1 MIDRAEIWT
10 DLDGSIWVV
19 WSQVGDVAGRTLP
32 RALRLHTG

>member
-19 WSQVGDVAGRTLP
+19 WSQVEDIPGRTLP
-32 RALRLHTG
+32 RSLRLDRG